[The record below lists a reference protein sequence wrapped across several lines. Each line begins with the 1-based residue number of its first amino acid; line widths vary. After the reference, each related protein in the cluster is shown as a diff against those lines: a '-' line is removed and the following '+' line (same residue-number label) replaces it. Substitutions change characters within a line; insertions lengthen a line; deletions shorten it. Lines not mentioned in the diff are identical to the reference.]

1 MEYTRLLISIIGFLL
16 MATSI
21 MSRNYILLLLGI
33 IFIIMFN
40 FEYIFKKFNFLSFKR
55 YVKNQDT
62 SKLVILKVKDLQY
75 DYRDLSE
82 NELKSKIILFYK
94 VLNNI
99 KNIDIIIRKEYVDKQ
114 KYLNNLI
121 LKAQNLQIMLDADP
135 SNEKARKELEFV
147 RTVSKKIVEGEEPF
161 KYSMYFVI
169 KGENENEVRA
179 NVEIVKRGL
188 SSLGIEIEEV
198 KDSGPFFRGKLDDKK
213 IILPTLIPYITPFAF
228 TSKVRTEFI
237 SEGVYIGRDIETA
250 TPVFWNYK
258 RIINPHILVIGP
270 TGSGK
275 TEFLLSVASKL
286 SLIEDKLVIIYDT
299 KGDIKKRL
307 KQYKIPFNLINPFVY
322 SLGLLNSDYPSIELK
337 SLYIEKILSNS
348 FLLDRLQSSIIYKF
362 LVENP
367 DITDWKEFAEK
378 VSEMLEDTNLSVYF
392 YRIFSIL
399 NSFDYHGRTIYEN
412 LNKGINVIDLT
423 LISSDEI
430 KRLIINTT
438 LSQLYLNGKVM
449 DDVIDKVVLVDEAW
463 TILREE
469 RMPLVS
475 DIVKRGRGYGISLL
489 MATQNLSDLG
499 ENADIYLDNVGL
511 LVFLNNGD
519 MKFWEEVRR
528 FAKLNSEDL
537 EKLRYLGRGE
547 ALVRIINDPRPIQIK
562 VDPLFGYSL

>member
-1 MEYTRLLISIIGFLL
+1 
-16 MATSI
+16 
-21 MSRNYILLLLGI
+21 
-33 IFIIMFN
+33 
-40 FEYIFKKFNFLSFKR
+40 
-55 YVKNQDT
+55 
-62 SKLVILKVKDLQY
+62 
-75 DYRDLSE
+75 
-82 NELKSKIILFYK
+82 
-94 VLNNI
+94 
-99 KNIDIIIRKEYVDKQ
+99 
-114 KYLNNLI
+114 
-121 LKAQNLQIMLDADP
+121 MLDADP

-147 RTVSKKIVEGEEPF
+147 RMVIKKIVEGEEPF

-179 NVEIVKRGL
+179 NEEIVKRGL
-188 SSLGIEIEEV
+188 SSLGVEIEEV
-198 KDSGPFFRGKLDDKK
+198 KDNVPFFRGKLDDKK

-228 TSKVRTEFI
+228 PSKVRTELI

-250 TPVFWNYK
+250 TPIFWNYK

-286 SLIEDKLVIIYDT
+286 SLVEDKLVIIYDT

-322 SLGLLNSDYPSIELK
+322 SLGLLNSSYPSTELK

-348 FLLDRLQSSIIYKF
+348 FLLDRFQSSIIYKF

-367 DITDWKEFAEK
+367 DIVDWKEFAEK
-378 VSEMLEDTNLSVYF
+378 VSEILEDTNLGVYF

-399 NSFDYHGRTIYEN
+399 NSFDYRGKTIYES
-412 LNKGINVIDLT
+412 LSKGINIIDLT

-438 LSQLYLNGKVM
+438 LSQLYLNGKVI
-449 DDVIDKVVLVDEAW
+449 DDEIDKVILVDEAW

-562 VDPLFGYSL
+562 VDPLFGYSF